1 MVGGGAIT
9 LFAGMMVECCTAE
22 GAHPVDAIE
31 PTGFP
36 GDTGKDVVSGTSGT
50 AACIVRDEYCGWVG
64 GKANS
69 AGASCYESDL
79 AASRIWV
86 TEKQL

>member
-36 GDTGKDVVSGTSGT
+36 GDTGNDVVSGTSGT

-64 GKANS
+64 KGKQ
-69 AGASCYESDL
+69 
-79 AASRIWV
+79 RR
-86 TEKQL
+86 

>member
-1 MVGGGAIT
+1 
-9 LFAGMMVECCTAE
+9 MMVECCTAE

-36 GDTGKDVVSGTSGT
+36 GDTGNDVVSGTSGT

-64 GKANS
+64 KGKQRRCKLLILQLDYAKKQ
-69 AGASCYESDL
+69 L
-79 AASRIWV
+79 SRIW
-86 TEKQL
+86 KHC